1 MYEEASYCIMSLF
14 PVVRA
19 LVPRMTLDEL
29 FEQKGE
35 VAKAVL
41 EELEK
46 VSCVFLFQLPLVE
59 FDVYQDVEIAE
70 LQAYSVSCTNCSS
83 ILRPMILDCFA
94 HICHELHVL
103 DSYYILN

>member
-1 MYEEASYCIMSLF
+1 MYLLF
-14 PVVRA
+14 RTVVRA

-46 VSCVFLFQLPLVE
+46 VVC
-59 FDVYQDVEIAE
+59 
-70 LQAYSVSCTNCSS
+70 
-83 ILRPMILDCFA
+83 
-94 HICHELHVL
+94 
-103 DSYYILN
+103 

>member
-1 MYEEASYCIMSLF
+1 MIILLTSWCLTSFKFCNLF
-14 PVVRA
+14 FFLVVRA

-46 VSCVFLFQLPLVE
+46 VS
-59 FDVYQDVEIAE
+59 E
-70 LQAYSVSCTNCSS
+70 LLLCS
-83 ILRPMILDCFA
+83 IYC
-94 HICHELHVL
+94 
-103 DSYYILN
+103 